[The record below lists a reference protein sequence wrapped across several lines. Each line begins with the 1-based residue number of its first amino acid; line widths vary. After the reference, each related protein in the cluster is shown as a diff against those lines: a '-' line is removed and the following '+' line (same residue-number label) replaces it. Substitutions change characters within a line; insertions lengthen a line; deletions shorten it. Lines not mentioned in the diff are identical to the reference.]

1 LRCVP
6 KISEPSDRPI
16 EARVGA
22 RPLLAAQIVP
32 HVSGRPGLVGA
43 PACGDVMKL
52 QIKVKEGKI
61 EEAVFKA
68 KPKPDGPLSPLST
81 TGLTAKT
88 CAYS

>member
-1 LRCVP
+1 
-6 KISEPSDRPI
+6 
-16 EARVGA
+16 
-22 RPLLAAQIVP
+22 
-32 HVSGRPGLVGA
+32 
-43 PACGDVMKL
+43 MKL